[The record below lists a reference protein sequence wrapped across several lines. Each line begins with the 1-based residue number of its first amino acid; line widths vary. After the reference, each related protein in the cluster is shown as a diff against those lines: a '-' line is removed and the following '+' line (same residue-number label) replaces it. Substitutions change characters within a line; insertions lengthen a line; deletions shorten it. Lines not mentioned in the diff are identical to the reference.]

1 MNLGKYLS
9 TLLAVMLSIFLT
21 YHSVMMINGVETSTT
36 MQVIEKAF
44 TIFSI
49 IYTCGK
55 LTPLIIEKATLV
67 IISVVKLMSKNQSNS
82 KPFN

>member
-1 MNLGKYLS
+1 MNLGKFLS
-9 TLLAVMLSIFLT
+9 TLCAVILSVFLT
-21 YHSVMMINGVETSTT
+21 YHSVAMISSVEVSTAI
-36 MQVIEKAF
+36 QVIMRAF

-55 LTPLIIEKATLV
+55 LTPLIIEK
-67 IISVVKLMSKNQSNS
+67 VKLMVISVINLMSKDQSNT